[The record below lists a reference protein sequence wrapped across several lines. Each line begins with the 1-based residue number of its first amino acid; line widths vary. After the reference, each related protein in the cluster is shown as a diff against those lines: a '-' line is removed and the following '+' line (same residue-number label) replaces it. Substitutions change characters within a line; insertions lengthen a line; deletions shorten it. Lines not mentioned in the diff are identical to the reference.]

1 MANPKK
7 VPDNKISKVFFFLF
21 LLILLLSSSLYSLVV
36 LLVVDDEDVNDNEE
50 EEEEQFFLAQYT
62 ANNIEDK
69 RKGSC
74 IDSKYILLVNQLSGM
89 TANKIEAI
97 NANFLLLLYL
107 YSAIT

>member
-21 LLILLLSSSLYSLVV
+21 LLILLSSSLYSVIV
-36 LLVVDDEDVNDNEE
+36 LLVDDEDVNDNEE

>member
-1 MANPKK
+1 
-7 VPDNKISKVFFFLF
+7 
-21 LLILLLSSSLYSLVV
+21 LYSVVV
-36 LLVVDDEDVNDNEE
+36 LLVDDEDVNDNEE
-50 EEEEQFFLAQYT
+50 EEEQFFLVQYT

-97 NANFLLLLYL
+97 NAILLLLYMTPTIL
-107 YSAIT
+107 